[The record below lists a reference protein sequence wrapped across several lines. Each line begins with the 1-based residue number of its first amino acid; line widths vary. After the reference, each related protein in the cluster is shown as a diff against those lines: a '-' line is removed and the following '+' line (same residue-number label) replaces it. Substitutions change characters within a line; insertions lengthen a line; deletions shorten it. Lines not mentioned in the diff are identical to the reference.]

1 MALAMRRPDDEDGLP
16 DQQFRRFE
24 ALFSAEL
31 DELRE
36 HANDRGVKL
45 EAVAEAYFVIV
56 NGDRPMV
63 THSDLQDHLG
73 RAGPA
78 AWNIASV
85 LVDFGEV
92 HRSKGSD
99 WWWIVA
105 STLLAE
111 KCNQRSISLKTYIEM
126 QPDLQPFQQAVTRW
140 YQTRQMHGNLQTR
153 TMREIKV
160 EYGKKLQEKYYPDK
174 PFKNYIGS
182 GDEAP
187 EDRPVEED
195 DNGLYWTAKTPGEVE
210 NFHDHQIARYVKT
223 AQDVIVEALDLSY

>member
-1 MALAMRRPDDEDGLP
+1 MSLTMSRPRGEGSPDEK
-16 DQQFRRFE
+16 FRRFE
-24 ALFSAEL
+24 ALFAAEL
-31 DELRE
+31 DELRD
-36 HANDRGVKL
+36 HATDRGVAL

-63 THSDLQDHLG
+63 THSDLQDQLR
-73 RAGPA
+73 RAGPD

-111 KCNQRSISLKTYIEM
+111 KCDQRSISLKTYIEM

-160 EYGKKLQEKYYPDK
+160 EHGKDLQEKYYPDK
-174 PFKNYIGS
+174 PL
-182 GDEAP
+182 DP
-187 EDRPVEED
+187 
-195 DNGLYWTAKTPGEVE
+195 E
-210 NFHDHQIARYVKT
+210 NFHDHQIARYIKT

>member
-1 MALAMRRPDDEDGLP
+1 MALAMSRPGDEDGSP

-36 HANDRGVKL
+36 YARARDVTLKGVAK
-45 EAVAEAYFVIV
+45 AYFVII
-56 NGDRPMV
+56 NGEQPMV
-63 THSDLQDHLG
+63 THTDLQDKLG
-73 RAGPA
+73 RDGPD

-92 HRSKGSD
+92 HRSRESD

-105 STLLAE
+105 SALLAE
-111 KCNQRSISLKTYIEM
+111 RCDQRSISLKTYIEM

-160 EYGKKLQEKYYPDK
+160 EHGKDLQKKYYPDK
-174 PFKNYIGS
+174 PL
-182 GDEAP
+182 DP
-187 EDRPVEED
+187 
-195 DNGLYWTAKTPGEVE
+195 E
-210 NFHDHQIARYVKT
+210 NFHDHQIARYIKT